1 MEMPVSQITEFSIQD
16 AHRYDQRGPL
26 RWIVSH
32 VWRYKFFALLT
43 MSCYI
48 LAWLVFAGAPL
59 MVGRAAQ
66 EIIQPTSESGL
77 LWIALT
83 ILGLLV
89 VDGLCML
96 TGSLSAEQIASKIA
110 ADSREELYGSLLGKS
125 QAFHDRQ
132 RVGDIMARATDDV
145 GQLSSMIVPGASM
158 AFEMLMGIIVPLI
171 YMASLRIELTLVPL
185 AFIVSYTIL
194 VRRYLRR
201 LLPLSRGQ
209 RDQFGKLNASLEETL
224 AGIEVV
230 KASAQEQF
238 ERRKY
243 RGHARLFRDI
253 FVKQGHTEARYLP
266 LLVYGFALGLLVL
279 HALLLYSR
287 GRIGIAE
294 VIGAVG
300 LMNLLRFPTFISVFS
315 FSLLQSGLAS
325 AERILS
331 IIRAETG
338 LDENRA
344 GFSKPIAGAIAF
356 ENVSFGYAGERA
368 KTEDQGRKTKDESS
382 SADGVAADQRS
393 HSLVIGPSS
402 LVLRDISFHVQP
414 GQTVAIVGQTGS
426 GKSALTQLINR
437 TYDVSAGR
445 VLIDGVDVREWNLD
459 TLRSQ
464 IAKIEQDVFLFSRT
478 LAENIAFG
486 APDATQ
492 EQIEQAAREAQ
503 AHEFITS
510 FPDGYAT
517 VVGERGVTLSG
528 GQRQRIALARAFLN
542 NPRIL
547 ILDDSTSAIDS
558 ATEDQIQRA
567 IRRAQQG
574 RTTLL
579 ITHRLAQI
587 RWADHILVLDQGRL
601 AASGTHD
608 ELLRRSPHYRRI
620 FARYDVDLPPL
631 EQSAV
636 ASQQSAE
643 ALPALATNY

>member
-1 MEMPVSQITEFSIQD
+1 MSQNTEFSVQL
-16 AHRYDQRGPL
+16 AHHYDQRGTL
-26 RWIVSH
+26 RWLVSH
-32 VWRYKFFALLT
+32 VWRYKLFAILT
-43 MSCYI
+43 MTCYI

-59 MVGRAAQ
+59 MIGRAAQ
-66 EIIQPTSESGL
+66 EIIYPSSENGL

-83 ILGLLV
+83 ILGLLLA
-89 VDGLCML
+89 DGICML
-96 TGSLSAEQIASKIA
+96 VGSLSAEHIA
-110 ADSREELYGSLLGKS
+110 AKLAADAREELYGSLLGKS

-145 GQLSSMIVPGASM
+145 SQLSSMIVPGTSM
-158 AFEMLMGIIVPLI
+158 AFEMLVGVIVPLV
-171 YMASLRIELTLVPL
+171 YMASLNVSLLVVPL
-185 AFIVSYTIL
+185 AFMVSYVIL
-194 VRRYLRR
+194 VRRYMRR
-201 LLPLSRGQ
+201 LMPISRGQ

-243 RGHARLFRDI
+243 RGHARLFRDL
-253 FVKQGHTEARYLP
+253 FVQQGHTEARYLP
-266 LLVYGFALGLLVL
+266 LLVYGLALGLLLL
-279 HALLLYSR
+279 HALLLYGR
-287 GRIGIAE
+287 GLVGIAE

-315 FSLLQSGLAS
+315 FSLIQAGVAG
-325 AERILS
+325 AERILA

-338 LDENRA
+338 LDENRT
-344 GFSKPIAGAIAF
+344 GVSQPIAGAISF
-356 ENVSFGYAGERA
+356 EAVSFSYDE
-368 KTEDQGRKTKDESS
+368 GRRTKDESEPIS
-382 SADGVAADQRS
+382 DSP
-393 HSLVIGPSS
+393 SLVVRPSS
-402 LVLRDISFHVQP
+402 SVLTNISFAVHP

-426 GKSALTQLINR
+426 GKSALSQLINR
-437 TYDVSAGR
+437 TYDVSSGR

-478 LAENIAFG
+478 LGENIAFG

-503 AHEFITS
+503 AHDFIMS

-587 RWADHILVLDQGRL
+587 RWADHILVLEQGRL
-601 AASGTHD
+601 TASGTHD

-631 EQSAV
+631 EVEELQTA
-636 ASQQSAE
+636 
-643 ALPALATNY
+643 

>member
-1 MEMPVSQITEFSIQD
+1 MSQNTEFSVQH
-16 AHRYDQRGPL
+16 AHRYDQRSTL
-26 RWIVSH
+26 RWIVTH
-32 VWRYKFFALLT
+32 VWRYKLFAMAT
-43 MSCYI
+43 MACFSM
-48 LAWLVFAGAPL
+48 AWLAFAGAPL
-59 MVGRAAQ
+59 MIGRAAQ
-66 EIIQPTSESGL
+66 EIIHPTSENGL
-77 LWIALT
+77 LWIALA
-83 ILGLLV
+83 ILGLLLA
-89 VDGLCML
+89 DGVLML
-96 TGSLSAEQIASKIA
+96 TGSLSAEHIAAKIA
-110 ADSREELYGSLLGKS
+110 ADARDELYASLLGKS

-145 GQLSSMIVPGASM
+145 NQLSSMIVPGATI
-158 AFEMLMGIIVPLI
+158 AFEMLMGIVVPLI
-171 YMASLRIELTLVPL
+171 YMASLNINLLAVPL
-185 AFIVSYTIL
+185 AFLVSYAIL
-194 VRRYLRR
+194 VRRYMRR
-201 LLPLSRGQ
+201 LMPISRGQ

-243 RGHARLFRDI
+243 RGHARLFRDL
-253 FVKQGHTEARYLP
+253 FVEQGHTEARYLP
-266 LLVYGFALGLLVL
+266 LLVYGFALGLLLL
-279 HALLLYSR
+279 HALLLYQR

-315 FSLLQSGLAS
+315 FSLIQAGVAS
-325 AERILS
+325 AERILA
-331 IIRAETG
+331 IVRAETG

-344 GFSKPIAGAIAF
+344 GVSQPIAGAITF
-356 ENVSFGYAGERA
+356 EGVSFGYDERP
-368 KTEDQGRKTKDESS
+368 TTNDQ
-382 SADGVAADQRS
+382 SATAPNPT
-393 HSLVIGPSS
+393 SLVVRPSS
-402 LVLRDISFHVQP
+402 FVLNEITFHVQP

-459 TLRSQ
+459 ALRSQ

-478 LAENIAFG
+478 LGENIAFG
-486 APDATQ
+486 APDASQ

-503 AHEFITS
+503 AHDFIMT
-510 FPDGYAT
+510 FADGYAT

-620 FARYDVDLPPL
+620 FARYDVELPPL
-631 EQSAV
+631 EEPGVRSQEPEVV
-636 ASQQSAE
+636 A
-643 ALPALATNY
+643 

>member
-1 MEMPVSQITEFSIQD
+1 MEMPVSQKTEFSVQN
-16 AHRYDQRGPL
+16 ARRYDQRGTL

-32 VWRYKFFALLT
+32 VWRYKLFAIVT

-59 MVGRAAQ
+59 MIGRAAQ
-66 EIIQPTSESGL
+66 EMISPASENGL

-83 ILGLLV
+83 ILGLLLA
-89 VDGLCML
+89 DGIFML
-96 TGSLSAEQIASKIA
+96 TGSLSAEHIAAKIA
-110 ADSREELYGSLLGKS
+110 ADAREELYASLLGKS

-145 GQLSSMIVPGASM
+145 NQLSSMMVPGASM
-158 AFEMLMGIIVPLI
+158 AFEMLMGIVVPLI
-171 YMASLRIELTLVPL
+171 YIASLRAELLLVPL
-185 AFIVSYTIL
+185 AFMASYAIL
-194 VRRYLRR
+194 VRRYMRR
-201 LLPLSRGQ
+201 LMPISRGQ
-209 RDQFGKLNASLEETL
+209 RNQFGKLNASLEETL

-243 RGHARLFRDI
+243 RTHARLFRDL

-266 LLVYGFALGLLVL
+266 LLVYGFALGLLLL
-279 HALLLYSR
+279 HALLLYQR
-287 GRIGIAE
+287 RRVGIAE

-315 FSLLQSGLAS
+315 FSLLQSGVAS
-325 AERILS
+325 AERILA

-344 GFSKPIAGAIAF
+344 GVSQPIMGAITF
-356 ENVSFGYAGERA
+356 ENVSFGYEPATIDDRRLTIG
-368 KTEDQGRKTKDESS
+368 
-382 SADGVAADQRS
+382 ADG
-393 HSLVIGPSS
+393 SLSTVHRPSS
-402 LVLRDISFHVQP
+402 IVLNDISFMVQP
-414 GQTVAIVGQTGS
+414 GQTIAIVGQTGS

-437 TYDVSAGR
+437 TYDVSAGC

-459 TLRSQ
+459 ALRSQ

-478 LAENIAFG
+478 LGENIAFG

-503 AHEFITS
+503 AHDFIMS
-510 FPDGYAT
+510 FVDGYAT

-579 ITHRLAQI
+579 ITHRLSQI
-587 RWADHILVLDQGRL
+587 RWADHILVLEQGRL

-608 ELLRRSPHYRRI
+608 QLLRRSLHYRRI
-620 FARYDVDLPPL
+620 FARYDLDLPSL
-631 EQSAV
+631 EVEELQTA
-636 ASQQSAE
+636 
-643 ALPALATNY
+643 

>member
-1 MEMPVSQITEFSIQD
+1 
-16 AHRYDQRGPL
+16 
-26 RWIVSH
+26 
-32 VWRYKFFALLT
+32 
-43 MSCYI
+43 
-48 LAWLVFAGAPL
+48 
-59 MVGRAAQ
+59 
-66 EIIQPTSESGL
+66 
-77 LWIALT
+77 
-83 ILGLLV
+83 
-89 VDGLCML
+89 
-96 TGSLSAEQIASKIA
+96 
-110 ADSREELYGSLLGKS
+110 
-125 QAFHDRQ
+125 
-132 RVGDIMARATDDV
+132 
-145 GQLSSMIVPGASM
+145 
-158 AFEMLMGIIVPLI
+158 
-171 YMASLRIELTLVPL
+171 MASLNINLLIVPL
-185 AFIVSYTIL
+185 AFIVSYVIL
-194 VRRYLRR
+194 VRRYMRR
-201 LLPLSRGQ
+201 LMPISRGQ
-209 RDQFGKLNASLEETL
+209 RTQFGKLNASLEETL

-243 RGHARLFRDI
+243 RTHARLFRDL
-253 FVKQGHTEARYLP
+253 FVRQGHTEARYLP
-266 LLVYGFALGLLVL
+266 LLVYGFALGLLLL
-279 HALLLYSR
+279 HALLLYQR
-287 GRIGIAE
+287 GRVGIAE

-315 FSLLQSGLAS
+315 FSLIQAGVAS
-325 AERILS
+325 AERILA

-344 GFSKPIAGAIAF
+344 GVSQPISGAITF
-356 ENVSFGYAGERA
+356 EGVSFEY
-368 KTEDQGRKTKDESS
+368 DGRPTTNDESTP
-382 SADGVAADQRS
+382 AANPI
-393 HSLVIGPSS
+393 SLVVRPPSS
-402 LVLRDISFHVQP
+402 VLNDISFHVRP

-478 LAENIAFG
+478 LGENIAFG

-492 EQIEQAAREAQ
+492 AQIEQAAREAQ
-503 AHEFITS
+503 AHDFIMS
-510 FPDGYAT
+510 FADGYDT

-587 RWADHILVLDQGRL
+587 RWADHILVLEQGQL

-608 ELLRRSPHYRRI
+608 QLLRHSPHYRRI
-620 FARYDVDLPPL
+620 FARYELDLPPL

-643 ALPALATNY
+643 SLPALATNY

>member
-1 MEMPVSQITEFSIQD
+1 
-16 AHRYDQRGPL
+16 
-26 RWIVSH
+26 
-32 VWRYKFFALLT
+32 
-43 MSCYI
+43 
-48 LAWLVFAGAPL
+48 
-59 MVGRAAQ
+59 
-66 EIIQPTSESGL
+66 
-77 LWIALT
+77 
-83 ILGLLV
+83 
-89 VDGLCML
+89 
-96 TGSLSAEQIASKIA
+96 
-110 ADSREELYGSLLGKS
+110 
-125 QAFHDRQ
+125 
-132 RVGDIMARATDDV
+132 
-145 GQLSSMIVPGASM
+145 
-158 AFEMLMGIIVPLI
+158 
-171 YMASLRIELTLVPL
+171 
-185 AFIVSYTIL
+185 
-194 VRRYLRR
+194 
-201 LLPLSRGQ
+201 
-209 RDQFGKLNASLEETL
+209 

-243 RGHARLFRDI
+243 RTHARSFRDLS
-253 FVKQGHTEARYLP
+253 VQQGHTEARYLP
-266 LLVYGFALGLLVL
+266 LLVYGFALGLLLL
-279 HALLLYSR
+279 HALLLYQR
-287 GRIGIAE
+287 GRVGIAE

-315 FSLLQSGLAS
+315 FSLIQSGVAS
-325 AERILS
+325 AERILA

-344 GFSKPIAGAIAF
+344 GVSQPIAGAITF
-356 ENVSFGYAGERA
+356 EGVSFAYDERR
-368 KTEDQGRKTKDESS
+368 KTEDESKMVSDSS
-382 SADGVAADQRS
+382 SSVLRP
-393 HSLVIGPSS
+393 PSS
-402 LVLRDISFHVQP
+402 VLKDISFTIRP
-414 GQTVAIVGQTGS
+414 GQTIAIVGQTGS

-437 TYDVSAGR
+437 TYDVSSGR

-478 LAENIAFG
+478 LGENIAFG

-503 AHEFITS
+503 AHDFIMS
-510 FPDGYAT
+510 FADGYAT

-587 RWADHILVLDQGRL
+587 RWADHILVLEQGRL

-608 ELLRRSPHYRRI
+608 QLLRRSPHYRRI
-620 FARYDVDLPPL
+620 FARYDLDLPPL
-631 EQSAV
+631 EEPEAR
-636 ASQQSAE
+636 SQEPGVESRKLLHE
-643 ALPALATNY
+643 NVNLL